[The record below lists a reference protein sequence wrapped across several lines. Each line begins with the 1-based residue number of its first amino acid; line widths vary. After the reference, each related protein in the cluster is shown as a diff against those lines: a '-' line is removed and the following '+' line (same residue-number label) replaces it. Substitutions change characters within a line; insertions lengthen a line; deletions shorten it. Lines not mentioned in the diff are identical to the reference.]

1 MVNYGGRTML
11 STDPGK
17 RVFVL
22 KRDEASN
29 RKPTGDHAVEGI
41 YDRIKALLLAH
52 TLAPGQLLQ
61 IGTLAEELGVSTT
74 PVREA
79 LTRLAA
85 ERLIVFAPKRGFF
98 AKTASE
104 DELRGLYTLNQTL
117 LDSALLEWNVAAPS
131 EDDIKVPLKIFASA
145 PLADKPESLTRS
157 VSDLFL
163 RIATRSGIG
172 ELADII
178 RNFNDRLHHA
188 RMIEA
193 ELIEDVVD
201 ELGRLRQLY
210 SENNK
215 EELQI
220 ALRSYHQRRRELVS
234 VICKELLFRPFLAE
248 NK

>member
-1 MVNYGGRTML
+1 ML
-11 STDPGK
+11 STDPSK
-17 RVFVL
+17 RIFVL
-22 KRDEASN
+22 KRDEAGS
-29 RKPTGDHAVEGI
+29 RKPSSDHAVEGI
-41 YDRIKALLLAH
+41 YDRIKSLLLAH

-117 LDSALLEWNVAAPS
+117 LDSALREWQAGAQPEEDAKLPS
-131 EDDIKVPLKIFASA
+131 KIFASL
-145 PLADKPESLTRS
+145 PLSDKPEQLTRT
-157 VSDLFL
+157 VDDLFV

-172 ELADII
+172 ELADIV

-188 RMIEA
+188 RMIESEIIGEA
-193 ELIEDVVD
+193 VEELS
-201 ELGRLRQLY
+201 LLRQFY
-210 SENNK
+210 SDNNK
-215 EELQI
+215 EQLQV
-220 ALRSYHQRRRELVS
+220 ALQSYHERRRELVS
-234 VICKELLFRPFLAE
+234 SICKELLFRPFLAE

>member
-1 MVNYGGRTML
+1 ML
-11 STDPGK
+11 STDPSK
-17 RVFVL
+17 RIFVL
-22 KRDEASN
+22 KRDEAGS
-29 RKPTGDHAVEGI
+29 RKPSSDHAVEGI
-41 YDRIKALLLAH
+41 YDRIKSLLLAH

-117 LDSALLEWNVAAPS
+117 LDSALREWHPGVQFDEDTKAPAKTFGS
-131 EDDIKVPLKIFASA
+131 LPLS
-145 PLADKPESLTRS
+145 DKPEQMTRT
-157 VSDLFL
+157 VDDLFV

-188 RMIEA
+188 RMIESEIIDNAA
-193 ELIEDVVD
+193 E
-201 ELGRLRQLY
+201 ELARLRQLY
-210 SENNK
+210 GENDK
-215 EELQI
+215 EQLQL
-220 ALRSYHQRRRELVS
+220 ALQAYHRRRRELVS
-234 VICKELLFRPFLAE
+234 TICKELLFRPFLAE

>member
-1 MVNYGGRTML
+1 ML
-11 STDPGK
+11 STDPSK
-17 RVFVL
+17 RIFVL
-22 KRDEASN
+22 KRDEVSS
-29 RKPTGDHAVEGI
+29 RKPSSDHAVEGI

-117 LDSALLEWNVAAPS
+117 LDSATREWHAGVLTEEDIKAPS
-131 EDDIKVPLKIFASA
+131 KIFASV
-145 PLADKPESLTRS
+145 PLSDKPEQMTRT
-157 VSDLFL
+157 VDDLFV

-188 RMIEA
+188 RMIES
-193 ELIEDVVD
+193 EIIEDAVE
-201 ELGRLRQLY
+201 ELSRLRQLY
-210 SENNK
+210 VENNK
-215 EELQI
+215 EQLQL
-220 ALRSYHQRRRELVS
+220 ALQSYHQRRRELVS
-234 VICKELLFRPFLAE
+234 SICKELLFRPFLAE
-248 NK
+248 NR

>member
-1 MVNYGGRTML
+1 ML
-11 STDPGK
+11 STDPSK

-22 KRDEASN
+22 KREEASS
-29 RKPTGDHAVEGI
+29 RKPSTDHAVEGI
-41 YDRIKALLLAH
+41 YDRIKSLLLAH

-117 LDSALLEWNVAAPS
+117 LDSALREWQAGAPTE
-131 EDDIKVPLKIFASA
+131 EDTKGPLKILASI
-145 PLADKPESLTRS
+145 PLSNKPEQLTRTAD
-157 VSDLFL
+157 DLFV

-172 ELADII
+172 ELTDII

-188 RMIEA
+188 RMIEGEIIDDA
-193 ELIEDVVD
+193 VEELS
-201 ELGRLRQLY
+201 RLRQLY
-210 SENNK
+210 SDNNT
-215 EELQI
+215 EQLLI
-220 ALRSYHQRRRELVS
+220 ALQAYHQRRRQLVS
-234 VICKELLFRPFLAE
+234 AICKELLFRPFLAE

>member
-1 MVNYGGRTML
+1 ML
-11 STDPGK
+11 STDPSK
-17 RVFVL
+17 RIFVL
-22 KRDEASN
+22 KRDETSS
-29 RKPTGDHAVEGI
+29 RKTSSDHAVEGI
-41 YDRIKALLLAH
+41 YDRIKTLLLAH

-104 DELRGLYTLNQTL
+104 DELRGLYTLNRTL
-117 LDSALLEWNVAAPS
+117 LDAALSEWHESEPAEDEAKGPS
-131 EDDIKVPLKIFASA
+131 KIFASV
-145 PLADKPESLTRS
+145 PLSDKPEQLTRT
-157 VSDLFL
+157 VDDLFV

-172 ELADII
+172 ELADIV

-188 RMIEA
+188 RMIEG
-193 ELIEDVVD
+193 ELIDDAVE
-201 ELGRLRQLY
+201 ELSRLRQLY
-210 SENNK
+210 GDNDVAQLQV
-215 EELQI
+215 ELQV
-220 ALRSYHQRRRELVS
+220 YHERRRELVS
-234 VICKELLFRPFLAE
+234 SICKELLFRPFLAE

>member
-1 MVNYGGRTML
+1 ML
-11 STDPGK
+11 STDPSK
-17 RVFVL
+17 RIFVL
-22 KRDEASN
+22 KRDETSG
-29 RKPTGDHAVEGI
+29 RKGSSDHAVEGI
-41 YDRIKALLLAH
+41 YDRIKTLLLAH

-117 LDSALLEWNVAAPS
+117 LDSALREWAPGSMSEEEAKAPS
-131 EDDIKVPLKIFASA
+131 KLFASL
-145 PLADKPESLTRS
+145 PLSDKPEQLTRT
-157 VSDLFL
+157 VDDLFV

-172 ELADII
+172 EMADII

-188 RMIEA
+188 RMIEGEIIENA
-193 ELIEDVVD
+193 VEELSQ
-201 ELGRLRQLY
+201 LRHLY
-210 SENNK
+210 SENNRDQ
-215 EELQI
+215 LLA
-220 ALRSYHQRRRELVS
+220 ALSAYHLRRRELVS
-234 VICKELLFRPFLAE
+234 SICKELLFRPFLAE

>member
-1 MVNYGGRTML
+1 ML
-11 STDPGK
+11 STDPSK
-17 RVFVL
+17 RIFVL
-22 KRDEASN
+22 KRDEGGS
-29 RKPTGDHAVEGI
+29 RKPSSDHAVEGI
-41 YDRIKALLLAH
+41 YDRIKSLLLAH

-104 DELRGLYTLNQTL
+104 DELRGLYRLNQTL
-117 LDSALLEWNVAAPS
+117 LDSALGEWHAGPLSDEDAKAPS
-131 EDDIKVPLKIFASA
+131 KIFASI
-145 PLADKPESLTRS
+145 PLSDKPEQLTRT
-157 VSDLFL
+157 VDDLFV

-172 ELADII
+172 ELADIV

-188 RMIEA
+188 RMIESEIIDDA
-193 ELIEDVVD
+193 VEELS
-201 ELGRLRQLY
+201 RLRQLY
-210 SENNK
+210 VENNM
-215 EELQI
+215 EQLRL
-220 ALRSYHQRRRELVS
+220 ALGKYHEQRRELVS
-234 VICKELLFRPFLAE
+234 SICKELLFRPFLAE

>member
-1 MVNYGGRTML
+1 ML
-11 STDPGK
+11 STDPSK
-17 RVFVL
+17 RIFVL
-22 KRDEASN
+22 KREEASS
-29 RKPTGDHAVEGI
+29 RKPSSDHAVEGI
-41 YDRIKALLLAH
+41 YDRIKSLLLAH

-117 LDSALLEWNVAAPS
+117 LDSALREWNGGAQSDEESKAPS
-131 EDDIKVPLKIFASA
+131 KMFSSLPLS
-145 PLADKPESLTRS
+145 DKPEQMTRT
-157 VSDLFL
+157 VDDLFV

-172 ELADII
+172 ELADIV

-188 RMIEA
+188 RMIES
-193 ELIEDVVD
+193 EIIEDAVE
-201 ELGRLRQLY
+201 ELSRLRQHY
-210 SENNK
+210 AENNK
-215 EELQI
+215 EQLQL
-220 ALRSYHQRRRELVS
+220 ALQTYHRRRGELVS
-234 VICKELLFRPFLAE
+234 SICKELLFRPFLAE

>member
-1 MVNYGGRTML
+1 ML
-11 STDPGK
+11 STDPSK
-17 RVFVL
+17 RIFVL
-22 KRDEASN
+22 KRDEGG
-29 RKPTGDHAVEGI
+29 RKAGSDHAVEGI
-41 YDRIKALLLAH
+41 YDRIKTLLLAH

-104 DELRGLYTLNQTL
+104 EELRGLYTLNQTL
-117 LDSALLEWNVAAPS
+117 LDAALREWTPS
-131 EDDIKVPLKIFASA
+131 MVSEEETKVPNKMFASM
-145 PLADKPESLTRS
+145 PLSDNPEQLTRT
-157 VSDLFL
+157 VDDLFV
-163 RIATRSGIG
+163 RIASRSGIG

-188 RMIEA
+188 RMIEGEIISDA
-193 ELIEDVVD
+193 VEELS
-201 ELGRLRQLY
+201 RLRQLY
-210 SENNK
+210 SENNRDQ
-215 EELQI
+215 LLA
-220 ALRSYHQRRRELVS
+220 ALTAYHLRRRELVS
-234 VICKELLFRPFLAE
+234 AICKELLFRPFLAE

>member
-1 MVNYGGRTML
+1 ML
-11 STDPGK
+11 STDPSK
-17 RVFVL
+17 RIFVL
-22 KRDEASN
+22 KRDEAGS
-29 RKPTGDHAVEGI
+29 RKPSSDHAVEGI
-41 YDRIKALLLAH
+41 YDRIKSLLLAH

-104 DELRGLYTLNQTL
+104 DELSGLYTLNHTL
-117 LDSALLEWNVAAPS
+117 LDSALREWNTGAPMD
-131 EDDIKVPLKIFASA
+131 EDAKVPSKIFASV
-145 PLADKPESLTRS
+145 PLSDKPEQLTRT
-157 VSDLFL
+157 VDDLFV

-188 RMIEA
+188 RMIESEIIGDA
-193 ELIEDVVD
+193 VEELA
-201 ELGRLRQLY
+201 RLRQLY
-210 SENNK
+210 VENNK
-215 EELQI
+215 EQLQL
-220 ALRSYHQRRRELVS
+220 ALQAYHQRRRELVS
-234 VICKELLFRPFLAE
+234 SICKELLFRPFLAE

>member
-1 MVNYGGRTML
+1 ML
-11 STDPGK
+11 STDPSK
-17 RVFVL
+17 RIFVL
-22 KRDEASN
+22 KREENTSRKASS
-29 RKPTGDHAVEGI
+29 DHAVEGI
-41 YDRIKALLLAH
+41 YDRIKSLLLAH

-117 LDSALLEWNVAAPS
+117 LDSALREWNSSAATE
-131 EDDIKVPLKIFASA
+131 EDAKVSSKIFASL
-145 PLADKPESLTRS
+145 PLSDKPEQLTRT
-157 VSDLFL
+157 VDDLFV

-172 ELADII
+172 ELTDII

-188 RMIEA
+188 RMIEG
-193 ELIEDVVD
+193 EIIEDALD
-201 ELGRLRQLY
+201 ELARLRQLY
-210 SENNK
+210 SENNN
-215 EELQI
+215 EQLLLALQE
-220 ALRSYHQRRRELVS
+220 YHQRRREMVS
-234 VICKELLFRPFLAE
+234 AICKELLFRPFLAE

>member
-1 MVNYGGRTML
+1 ML
-11 STDPGK
+11 SSDPSK
-17 RVFVL
+17 RIFVL
-22 KRDEASN
+22 KRDETTN
-29 RKPTGDHAVEGI
+29 RKGGSSDHAVEGI
-41 YDRIKALLLAH
+41 YDRIKSLLLAH

-104 DELRGLYTLNQTL
+104 EELRGLYTLNHTL
-117 LDSALLEWNVAAPS
+117 LDSALREWVPDIVAEEETKLPS
-131 EDDIKVPLKIFASA
+131 KIFASM
-145 PLADKPESLTRS
+145 PLSDKPEQLTRS
-157 VSDLFL
+157 VDDLFV
-163 RIATRSGIG
+163 RIAGRSGIG

-188 RMIEA
+188 RMIEG
-193 ELIEDVVD
+193 EIIEDAVE
-201 ELGRLRQLY
+201 ELSRLRQLY
-210 SENNK
+210 SENHRDQ
-215 EELQI
+215 LLA
-220 ALRSYHQRRRELVS
+220 ALSAYHLRRRERVS
-234 VICKELLFRPFLAE
+234 SICKELLFRPFLAE

>member
-1 MVNYGGRTML
+1 ML
-11 STDPGK
+11 SADPSK
-17 RVFVL
+17 RIFVL
-22 KRDEASN
+22 KREEMTT
-29 RKPTGDHAVEGI
+29 RKSSSDHAVEGI
-41 YDRIKALLLAH
+41 YDRIKTLLLAH

-104 DELRGLYTLNQTL
+104 EELRGLYTLNHTL
-117 LDSALLEWNVAAPS
+117 LESALREWTPGIVA
-131 EDDIKVPLKIFASA
+131 EEETKVSTKLFGSLPLS
-145 PLADKPESLTRS
+145 DKPEQLTRG
-157 VSDLFL
+157 VDDLFV
-163 RIATRSGIG
+163 RIAGRSGIG

-188 RMIEA
+188 RMIEG
-193 ELIEDVVD
+193 EIIEDAVE
-201 ELGRLRQLY
+201 ELSRLRQLY
-210 SENNK
+210 SENNRDQ
-215 EELQI
+215 LLT
-220 ALRSYHQRRRELVS
+220 ALSDYHMRRRELVS
-234 VICKELLFRPFLAE
+234 SICKELLFRPFLAE

>member
-1 MVNYGGRTML
+1 ML
-11 STDPGK
+11 STDPSK
-17 RVFVL
+17 RIFVL
-22 KRDEASN
+22 KREEASS
-29 RKPTGDHAVEGI
+29 RKANSDHAVEGI
-41 YDRIKALLLAH
+41 YDRIKTLLLAH

-104 DELRGLYTLNQTL
+104 DELRGLYTLNHTL
-117 LDSALLEWNVAAPS
+117 LDSALNQWYSGPQLDEDSKSPS
-131 EDDIKVPLKIFASA
+131 KMFASL
-145 PLADKPESLTRS
+145 PLSDKPEQLTRT
-157 VSDLFL
+157 VDDLFV

-188 RMIEA
+188 RMIES
-193 ELIEDVVD
+193 EILEDAT
-201 ELGRLRQLY
+201 
-210 SENNK
+210 
-215 EELQI
+215 EEL
-220 ALRSYHQRRRELVS
+220 ARSAATLCRERQATVAAGAAGLSPAASRAGLLNLQRAAVS
-234 VICKELLFRPFLAE
+234 TVSCRK
-248 NK
+248 

>member
-1 MVNYGGRTML
+1 ML
-11 STDPGK
+11 SADPSK
-17 RVFVL
+17 RIFVL
-22 KRDEASN
+22 KRDETSS
-29 RKPTGDHAVEGI
+29 RKPSSDHAVEGI

-117 LDSALLEWNVAAPS
+117 LDSAIREWTAAAQAEEEARAPS
-131 EDDIKVPLKIFASA
+131 KIFASM
-145 PLADKPESLTRS
+145 PLSDKPEQLTRT
-157 VSDLFL
+157 VDDLFV

-172 ELADII
+172 ELADIV

-188 RMIEA
+188 RMIEG
-193 ELIEDVVD
+193 EIIEDAVE
-201 ELGRLRQLY
+201 ELSNLRQLY
-210 SENNK
+210 GDNDQER
-215 EELQI
+215 LQA
-220 ALRSYHQRRRELVS
+220 ALQKYHQRRREMVS
-234 VICKELLFRPFLAE
+234 SICKELLFRPFLAE

>member
-1 MVNYGGRTML
+1 ML
-11 STDPGK
+11 STDPSK
-17 RVFVL
+17 RIFVL
-22 KRDEASN
+22 KREDTSS
-29 RKPTGDHAVEGI
+29 RKGSSDHAVEGI
-41 YDRIKALLLAH
+41 YDRIKTLLLAH

-117 LDSALLEWNVAAPS
+117 LDSALREWTPGAAADEESKTPS
-131 EDDIKVPLKIFASA
+131 KIFSSI
-145 PLADKPESLTRS
+145 PLSDKPEQLTRT
-157 VSDLFL
+157 VDDLFV

-188 RMIEA
+188 RMIEGEIIGDA
-193 ELIEDVVD
+193 VEELS
-201 ELGRLRQLY
+201 RLRQLY
-210 SENNK
+210 SDNQRDQ
-215 EELQI
+215 LLT
-220 ALRSYHQRRRELVS
+220 ALNAYHQRRRELVS
-234 VICKELLFRPFLAE
+234 SICKELLFRPFLAE

>member
-1 MVNYGGRTML
+1 ML
-11 STDPGK
+11 SADPSK
-17 RVFVL
+17 RIFVL
-22 KRDEASN
+22 KREEN
-29 RKPTGDHAVEGI
+29 GGRKNNGDHAVEGI
-41 YDRIKALLLAH
+41 YDRIKTLLLAH

-117 LDSALLEWNVAAPS
+117 LESALREWAPATLS
-131 EDDIKVPLKIFASA
+131 EEEMKGPSKMFASL
-145 PLADKPESLTRS
+145 PLSDKPEQLTRT
-157 VSDLFL
+157 VDDLFV
-163 RIATRSGIG
+163 RIAARSGIG
-172 ELADII
+172 EMADII

-188 RMIEA
+188 RMIEGEIINDA
-193 ELIEDVVD
+193 VEELSQ
-201 ELGRLRQLY
+201 LRQLY
-210 SENNK
+210 GENNRDQ
-215 EELQI
+215 LLV
-220 ALRSYHQRRRELVS
+220 ALAAYHLRRRELVS
-234 VICKELLFRPFLAE
+234 SICKELLFRPFLAE

>member
-1 MVNYGGRTML
+1 ML
-11 STDPGK
+11 STDPSK
-17 RVFVL
+17 RIFVL
-22 KRDEASN
+22 KREEASS
-29 RKPTGDHAVEGI
+29 RKPSSDHAVEGI
-41 YDRIKALLLAH
+41 YDRIKSLLLAH

-104 DELRGLYTLNQTL
+104 DELRGLYTLNHTL
-117 LDSALLEWNVAAPS
+117 LDSALREWHPGAQTEEETKAPS
-131 EDDIKVPLKIFASA
+131 KIFASI
-145 PLADKPESLTRS
+145 PLSDDPEQLTRT
-157 VSDLFL
+157 VDDLFV

-188 RMIEA
+188 RMIES
-193 ELIEDVVD
+193 EIIEDAVE
-201 ELGRLRQLY
+201 ELSRLRQLY
-210 SENNK
+210 VENNK
-215 EELQI
+215 EQLQL
-220 ALRSYHQRRRELVS
+220 ALQEYHQKRRELVS
-234 VICKELLFRPFLAE
+234 SICKELLFRPFLAE

>member
-1 MVNYGGRTML
+1 ML
-11 STDPGK
+11 SPDPTK
-17 RVFVL
+17 RIFVL
-22 KRDEASN
+22 KRDEPNSRRASS
-29 RKPTGDHAVEGI
+29 DHAVEGI

-104 DELRGLYTLNQTL
+104 DELRGLYTLNLTL
-117 LDSALLEWNVAAPS
+117 LEAALREWVTTVSSDEEARTPS
-131 EDDIKVPLKIFASA
+131 KLFSTTP
-145 PLADKPESLTRS
+145 LTRDAEPLTKHTG
-157 VSDLFL
+157 DLFV

-172 ELADII
+172 EMADIV

-188 RMIEA
+188 RMIES
-193 ELIEDVVD
+193 EIISDVV
-201 ELGRLRQLY
+201 
-210 SENNK
+210 
-215 EELQI
+215 EELS
-220 ALRSYHQRRRELVS
+220 ALRELYCDGSREKLAAAIKAYHTRRRELVS
-234 VICKELLFRPFLAE
+234 SICKELLFRPFLAG
-248 NK
+248 K

>member
-1 MVNYGGRTML
+1 ML
-11 STDPGK
+11 STDPSK
-17 RVFVL
+17 RIFVL
-22 KRDEASN
+22 KREETTSRKASS
-29 RKPTGDHAVEGI
+29 DHAVEGI
-41 YDRIKALLLAH
+41 YDRIKSLLLAH

-117 LDSALLEWNVAAPS
+117 LDSAIREWNAAASTDEEAKAPA
-131 EDDIKVPLKIFASA
+131 KIFTSL
-145 PLADKPESLTRS
+145 PLSDKPEQLTRTID
-157 VSDLFL
+157 DLFV

-188 RMIEA
+188 RMIESEIIQDA
-193 ELIEDVVD
+193 AD
-201 ELGRLRQLY
+201 ELARLRQLY
-210 SENNK
+210 VDNNK
-215 EELQI
+215 EQLQL
-220 ALRSYHQRRRELVS
+220 ALQTYHQRRRELVS
-234 VICKELLFRPFLAE
+234 AICKELLFRPFLAE

>member
-1 MVNYGGRTML
+1 ML
-11 STDPGK
+11 SSDPSK
-17 RVFVL
+17 RIFVL
-22 KRDEASN
+22 KREEAGS
-29 RKPTGDHAVEGI
+29 RKGNSDHAVEGI

-117 LDSALLEWNVAAPS
+117 LDSALREWTPGASFEEETKAP
-131 EDDIKVPLKIFASA
+131 PKIFASM
-145 PLADKPESLTRS
+145 PLSDKPEQLTRG
-157 VSDLFL
+157 VDDLFV
-163 RIATRSGIG
+163 RIASRSGIG

-188 RMIEA
+188 RMIEGEIIDDA
-193 ELIEDVVD
+193 VEELS
-201 ELGRLRQLY
+201 RLRQLY
-210 SENNK
+210 GENNRDQ
-215 EELQI
+215 LLA
-220 ALRSYHQRRRELVS
+220 ALTEYHLRRRELVS
-234 VICKELLFRPFLAE
+234 SICKELLFRPFLAE

>member
-1 MVNYGGRTML
+1 ML
-11 STDPGK
+11 STDPSK
-17 RVFVL
+17 RIFVL
-22 KRDEASN
+22 KREETNSRKASS
-29 RKPTGDHAVEGI
+29 DHAVEGI
-41 YDRIKALLLAH
+41 YDRIKSLLLAH

-117 LDSALLEWNVAAPS
+117 LDSAIREWNATG
-131 EDDIKVPLKIFASA
+131 DDDMKVTSKIFASL
-145 PLADKPESLTRS
+145 PLSDKPDQLTRTID
-157 VSDLFL
+157 DLFV

-172 ELADII
+172 ELADIV

-188 RMIEA
+188 RMIEG
-193 ELIEDVVD
+193 EIIEDAVD
-201 ELGRLRQLY
+201 ELARLRQLY
-210 SENNK
+210 SENDK
-215 EELQI
+215 EQLQL
-220 ALRSYHQRRRELVS
+220 ALRTYHQKRRELVS
-234 VICKELLFRPFLAE
+234 SICKELLFRPFLAE

>member
-1 MVNYGGRTML
+1 ML
-11 STDPGK
+11 STDPSK
-17 RVFVL
+17 RIFVL
-22 KRDEASN
+22 KREETSN
-29 RKPTGDHAVEGI
+29 RKASSDHAVEGI
-41 YDRIKALLLAH
+41 YDRIKSLLLAH

-117 LDSALLEWNVAAPS
+117 LDSALREWNTATTD
-131 EDDIKVPLKIFASA
+131 EETKVSSKIFAS
-145 PLADKPESLTRS
+145 LALSDKPDQLTRT
-157 VSDLFL
+157 VDDLFV

-188 RMIEA
+188 RMIEG
-193 ELIEDVVD
+193 EIIEDALD
-201 ELGRLRQLY
+201 ELARLRQLY

-215 EELQI
+215 EQLQQ
-220 ALRSYHQRRRELVS
+220 ALQAYHQKRRELVS
-234 VICKELLFRPFLAE
+234 AICKELLFRPFLAE

>member
-1 MVNYGGRTML
+1 ML
-11 STDPGK
+11 STDPSK
-17 RVFVL
+17 RIFVL
-22 KRDEASN
+22 KRDEIGS
-29 RKPTGDHAVEGI
+29 RKPSSDHAVEGI
-41 YDRIKALLLAH
+41 YDRIKSLLLAH

-104 DELRGLYTLNQTL
+104 DELRGLYTLNHTL
-117 LDSALLEWNVAAPS
+117 LDSALREWNAGVQTEEDTKAPS
-131 EDDIKVPLKIFASA
+131 KIFASM
-145 PLADKPESLTRS
+145 PLSDNPEQLTRT
-157 VSDLFL
+157 VDDLFV

-188 RMIEA
+188 RMIESEIMEDA
-193 ELIEDVVD
+193 VEELS
-201 ELGRLRQLY
+201 RLRQLY
-210 SENNK
+210 AENNK
-215 EELQI
+215 EQLQL
-220 ALRSYHQRRRELVS
+220 ALQNYHQQRRELVS
-234 VICKELLFRPFLAE
+234 SICKELLFRPFLAE

>member
-17 RVFVL
+17 RIFVL
-22 KRDEASN
+22 KRDEAGS
-29 RKPTGDHAVEGI
+29 RKPSGDHAVEGI

-117 LDSALLEWNVAAPS
+117 LDSALLEWDAGAQA
-131 EDDIKVPLKIFASA
+131 EEDIKVQFKMFTSVPLS
-145 PLADKPESLTRS
+145 DKPELLTRS
-157 VSDLFL
+157 VDDLFV
-163 RIATRSGIG
+163 RIAARSGIG

-188 RMIEA
+188 RMIEG
-193 ELIEDVVD
+193 EIIEDAVD
-201 ELGRLRQLY
+201 ELSRLRRLY

-215 EELQI
+215 EELQL
-220 ALRSYHQRRRELVS
+220 ALRAYHQRRRELVS

>member
-1 MVNYGGRTML
+1 ML
-11 STDPGK
+11 STDPSK
-17 RVFVL
+17 RIFLL
-22 KRDEASN
+22 KRDDGSSRKASS
-29 RKPTGDHAVEGI
+29 DHAVEGI
-41 YDRIKALLLAH
+41 YDRIKTLLLAH

-117 LDSALLEWNVAAPS
+117 LDSALREWAATESADEEAKAPS
-131 EDDIKVPLKIFASA
+131 KIFASL
-145 PLADKPESLTRS
+145 PLSDKPEQLTRT
-157 VSDLFL
+157 VDDLFV

-172 ELADII
+172 ELADIV

-188 RMIEA
+188 RMIEGEIIEHA
-193 ELIEDVVD
+193 VEELS
-201 ELGRLRQLY
+201 RLRQLY
-210 SENNK
+210 GDNDVAQ
-215 EELQI
+215 LQV
-220 ALRSYHQRRRELVS
+220 ALQTYHQRRRELVS
-234 VICKELLFRPFLAE
+234 SICKELLFRPFLAE

>member
-1 MVNYGGRTML
+1 ML
-11 STDPGK
+11 SSDPSK
-17 RVFVL
+17 RIFVV
-22 KRDEASN
+22 KRDETTT
-29 RKPTGDHAVEGI
+29 RKGGSSDHAVEGI
-41 YDRIKALLLAH
+41 YDRIKSLLLAH

-104 DELRGLYTLNQTL
+104 EELRGLYTLNHTL
-117 LDSALLEWNVAAPS
+117 LDSALREWAPGIVS
-131 EDDIKVPLKIFASA
+131 EEETKLPSKIFASM
-145 PLADKPESLTRS
+145 PLSDKPEQLTRS
-157 VSDLFL
+157 VDDLFV
-163 RIATRSGIG
+163 RIAGRSGIG

-188 RMIEA
+188 RMIEG
-193 ELIEDVVD
+193 EIIEDAVE
-201 ELGRLRQLY
+201 ELSRLRQLY
-210 SENNK
+210 SENHRDQ
-215 EELQI
+215 LLA
-220 ALRSYHQRRRELVS
+220 ALSAYHLRRRELVS
-234 VICKELLFRPFLAE
+234 SICKELLFRPFLAE

>member
-1 MVNYGGRTML
+1 ML
-11 STDPGK
+11 STDPSK
-17 RVFVL
+17 RIFVL
-22 KRDEASN
+22 KRDESGSRKASS
-29 RKPTGDHAVEGI
+29 DHAVEGI
-41 YDRIKALLLAH
+41 YDRIKSLLLAH

-117 LDSALLEWNVAAPS
+117 LDSALREWTPGASFEEETKAP
-131 EDDIKVPLKIFASA
+131 PKIFASM
-145 PLADKPESLTRS
+145 PLSDKPEQLTRG
-157 VSDLFL
+157 VDDLFV
-163 RIATRSGIG
+163 RIASRSGIG

-188 RMIEA
+188 RMIEGEIIDDA
-193 ELIEDVVD
+193 VEELS
-201 ELGRLRQLY
+201 RLRQLY
-210 SENNK
+210 GENNRDQ
-215 EELQI
+215 LLA
-220 ALRSYHQRRRELVS
+220 ALSAYHVRRREMVS
-234 VICKELLFRPFLAE
+234 AICKELLFRPFLAE

>member
-1 MVNYGGRTML
+1 ML
-11 STDPGK
+11 STDPSK
-17 RVFVL
+17 RIFVM
-22 KRDEASN
+22 KREEAGSS
-29 RKPTGDHAVEGI
+29 RKPSSDHAVEGI
-41 YDRIKALLLAH
+41 YDRIKSLLLAH

-104 DELRGLYTLNQTL
+104 DELRGLYTLNQ
-117 LDSALLEWNVAAPS
+117 ALLESALREWNTSAQVEDDAKAPS
-131 EDDIKVPLKIFASA
+131 KIVAPIPLSN
-145 PLADKPESLTRS
+145 KPEQLTRT
-157 VSDLFL
+157 VDDLFV

-188 RMIEA
+188 RMIESEIIA
-193 ELIEDVVD
+193 DAFEELS
-201 ELGRLRQLY
+201 LLRQLY
-210 SENNK
+210 VESNK
-215 EELQI
+215 EQLQP
-220 ALRSYHQRRRELVS
+220 ALQVYHQRRRELVS
-234 VICKELLFRPFLAE
+234 SICKELLFRPFLAE